1 MKTEKKPYSMELR
14 AAAAEATRERIL
26 AAAAEAFLEG
36 WYDDVTIAAIAE
48 RAGVSGQTVINHFGS
63 KEELATTAYE
73 HVSKEITL
81 RRSEP
86 EPGDVLGAL
95 DVLVDDYEITGD
107 AVIRMLALEEKVP
120 MLGATARPRPRW
132 SPRLGGGDVPCP
144 GARARTGGGH
154 RRLHLEA
161 PAPRPG
167 AQPRRDPGG
176 DVANRASSTR
186 TEDSMTTPKRYLFA
200 IIDGGGTV
208 PADTSVIRAMV
219 DRGHDVRVLADRV
232 LAPDIASTGAEHVV
246 WDRAPQRPNLDPQS
260 VIMKDWDTKTPF
272 EAFGRVRDGAM
283 VGPAALFAAD
293 VRAELQRRPADVVVG
308 NFFVFGAQIAAEAE
322 GVPFAFLVSNLLS
335 FRGSGTPPLGPG
347 LKPARGPLGR
357 ARDAVLNR
365 VMARLFDKG
374 LDQLNEV
381 RRANGLEPIASVLE
395 NFERADRLLLMTS
408 SAFEYESFTP
418 PPNVRL
424 VGPRLDD
431 PAWVGSWTP
440 PAGDE
445 PLVLVGMSST
455 FMDHANALQRAATAL
470 AGLPVRGLVTTG
482 PSIPVEAIDAPANVT
497 VVERAPH
504 SEVLRHAKVIVTHAG
519 HGTVLK
525 ALAAGVP
532 VVAMPLGRDQLDN
545 AARVVHHGAGLR
557 LKPTGEAG
565 CDREGGPAPARGAV
579 LLGRRRAHGRRDR
592 SGDRRGSGCRRTRGA
607 CVARLGRCR

>member
-1 MKTEKKPYSMELR
+1 
-14 AAAAEATRERIL
+14 
-26 AAAAEAFLEG
+26 
-36 WYDDVTIAAIAE
+36 
-48 RAGVSGQTVINHFGS
+48 
-63 KEELATTAYE
+63 
-73 HVSKEITL
+73 
-81 RRSEP
+81 
-86 EPGDVLGAL
+86 
-95 DVLVDDYEITGD
+95 
-107 AVIRMLALEEKVP
+107 
-120 MLGATARPRPRW
+120 
-132 SPRLGGGDVPCP
+132 
-144 GARARTGGGH
+144 
-154 RRLHLEA
+154 
-161 PAPRPG
+161 
-167 AQPRRDPGG
+167 
-176 DVANRASSTR
+176 
-186 TEDSMTTPKRYLFA
+186 MTTPKRYLFA

-219 DRGHDVRVLADRV
+219 ERGHDVRVLADRV
-232 LAPDIASTGAEHVV
+232 LAPDIARTGAEHVV

-260 VIMKDWDTKTPF
+260 VIMKDWDAKTPF

-293 VRAELQRRPADVVVG
+293 VRSELQRRPADVVVG

-347 LKPARGPLGR
+347 LKPARGPLGH

-381 RRANGLEPIASVLE
+381 RRANGLEPIGSVLE

-431 PAWVGSWTP
+431 PAWAGDWTP
-440 PAGDE
+440 PIGDD

-455 FMDHANALQRAATAL
+455 FMDHADALQSAATAL
-470 AGLPVRGLVTTG
+470 GGLPVRGLVTTG
-482 PSIPVEAIDAPANVT
+482 PSLPVDTIDAPANVT

-504 SEVLRHAKVIVTHAG
+504 SEILRHAKVVVTHAG
-519 HGTVLK
+519 HGTVIK

-532 VVAMPLGRDQLDN
+532 VVALPLGRDQLDN

-557 LKPTGEAG
+557 LKPTAKPDAIAKAVRRLLEEPSFSAAAERMAAAIAAETAEDLAAEELEALASLDSAAADELRNSQSG
-565 CDREGGPAPARGAV
+565 REAV
-579 LLGRRRAHGRRDR
+579 P
-592 SGDRRGSGCRRTRGA
+592 S
-607 CVARLGRCR
+607 

>member
-1 MKTEKKPYSMELR
+1 
-14 AAAAEATRERIL
+14 
-26 AAAAEAFLEG
+26 
-36 WYDDVTIAAIAE
+36 
-48 RAGVSGQTVINHFGS
+48 
-63 KEELATTAYE
+63 
-73 HVSKEITL
+73 
-81 RRSEP
+81 
-86 EPGDVLGAL
+86 
-95 DVLVDDYEITGD
+95 
-107 AVIRMLALEEKVP
+107 
-120 MLGATARPRPRW
+120 
-132 SPRLGGGDVPCP
+132 
-144 GARARTGGGH
+144 
-154 RRLHLEA
+154 
-161 PAPRPG
+161 
-167 AQPRRDPGG
+167 
-176 DVANRASSTR
+176 
-186 TEDSMTTPKRYLFA
+186 MTTPKRYLFA

-260 VIMKDWDTKTPF
+260 VIMKDWDAKTPF
-272 EAFGRVRDGAM
+272 EAFGRVRDGVM

-293 VRAELQRRPADVVVG
+293 VRSELQRRPADVVVG

-347 LKPARGPLGR
+347 LTPARGPLGR
-357 ARDAVLNR
+357 ARDAALNR

-374 LDQLNEV
+374 LDQLNDV

-455 FMDHANALQRAATAL
+455 FMDHADALQRAATAL

-482 PSIPVEAIDAPANVT
+482 PSIPVDAIDAPANVT
-497 VVERAPH
+497 IVERAPH
-504 SEVLRHAKVIVTHAG
+504 REVLRHAKVIVTHAG

-545 AARVVHHGAGLR
+545 AARVVHHRAGLR
-557 LKPTGEAG
+557 LKPTAKPDAIARAVRRLLEEPSFSAAAERMAAAIAAETAEDLAAAELEALASLDSAAADELRNSQSG
-565 CDREGGPAPARGAV
+565 REAV
-579 LLGRRRAHGRRDR
+579 PR
-592 SGDRRGSGCRRTRGA
+592 
-607 CVARLGRCR
+607 